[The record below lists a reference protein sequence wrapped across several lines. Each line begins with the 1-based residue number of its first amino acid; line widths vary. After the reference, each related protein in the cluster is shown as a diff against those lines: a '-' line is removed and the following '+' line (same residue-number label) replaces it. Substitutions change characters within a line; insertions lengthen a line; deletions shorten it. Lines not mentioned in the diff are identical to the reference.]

1 VIGFDRSRGR
11 GIVEID
17 GRAVV
22 VDASLVD
29 ASHLVRGDA
38 VAVELD
44 ASDRI
49 VAVRVETAARERPA
63 TDTRGMFV
71 ALLDAQNGVP
81 VELVAALASRDDVA
95 PFVRAWLVRWDR
107 PNRFWEPN
115 NVVEVIDRR
124 RSDHAHTEALMDAL
138 AQGGPDEREPWLRAR
153 MRLRMV

>member
-1 VIGFDRSRGR
+1 MIGFDRSRGR

-44 ASDRI
+44 AGDRI

-107 PNRFWEPN
+107 PIRFWEPS
-115 NVVEVIDRR
+115 NVAEVIDRR
-124 RSDHAHTEALMDAL
+124 RSDHALTEALMDAL